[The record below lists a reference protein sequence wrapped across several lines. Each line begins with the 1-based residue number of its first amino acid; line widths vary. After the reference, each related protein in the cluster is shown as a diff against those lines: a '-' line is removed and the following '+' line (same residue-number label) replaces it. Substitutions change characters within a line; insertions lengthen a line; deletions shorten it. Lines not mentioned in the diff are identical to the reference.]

1 MSQYEKI
8 SYDEVVNACDEIAK
22 WVKDSGIEF
31 SGIWG
36 PPRGGLVP
44 GVILSHKTGLKLFN
58 EPRVRPLLV
67 VDDIADTGKTLNFY
81 DETFGKGY
89 IVTIHEHEQS
99 IVKPDYSV
107 INKRDKWIV
116 YPWETEDSEEIQDYL
131 NKV

>member
-44 GVILSHKTGLKLFN
+44 GLSL
-58 EPRVRPLLV
+58 
-67 VDDIADTGKTLNFY
+67 
-81 DETFGKGY
+81 
-89 IVTIHEHEQS
+89 IH
-99 IVKPDYSV
+99 I
-107 INKRDKWIV
+107 
-116 YPWETEDSEEIQDYL
+116 
-131 NKV
+131 